1 MNVVRE
7 NMQTCSINGYFKKT
21 SIYFLM
27 IGFLI
32 LCCGLQAHAGAKGQV
47 VSVDKG
53 FVRIDIGSKQG
64 LKVGDTGRVYYTVR
78 VGEERESRSIY
89 VASFTITRTFKESA
103 VAKIQEAQ
111 GQVVAGHLV
120 EITGV
125 TRQVRAKRP
134 PAKAPKTKKV
144 ARSSLKTGQIWRDPF
159 LRMSFVW
166 VPGGCF
172 EMGCGSWSGD
182 CDSAEKPLH
191 RVCVEGFWMERH
203 EVTQQQWRRLM
214 GDNPSDF
221 KRCGSQCPVER
232 VSWNDAME
240 FARKLSAKTGYTFRL
255 STEAEWEY
263 ACRSGGK
270 KQQYA
275 GGETPDAVA
284 WYRDNAERT
293 PHHVGRKQPNGLGI
307 YDMSGNVWEWCLDI
321 YAKDA
326 YRKARGILRN
336 PVFIGA
342 KYANIYDGDGI
353 INILQ
358 GISGYRSV
366 RGGGWSNAADH
377 LRCSDRIRGNPN
389 KRRDWLG
396 FRLVRELKK

>member
-1 MNVVRE
+1 VNLVWEHTQNCLMGG
-7 NMQTCSINGYFKKT
+7 CFKRT
-21 SIYFLM
+21 FFYFLV
-27 IGFLI
+27 IGSLA
-32 LCCGLQAHAGAKGQV
+32 LCCALQAHAGATGQV
-47 VSVDKG
+47 ISVDKG
-53 FVRIDIGSKQG
+53 FARIDIGSEQG
-64 LKVGDTGRVYYTVR
+64 LQAGDTGRVYYTVR
-78 VGEERESRSIY
+78 IGEERETRSIY
-89 VASFTITRTFKESA
+89 VASFTITRTFKASA
-103 VAKIQEAQ
+103 VAKIQDEQ
-111 GQVVAGHLV
+111 GRVVAGYLV

-125 TRQVRAKRP
+125 TRHVRTKRP
-134 PAKAPKTKKV
+134 PMKAAKTKKV
-144 ARSSLKTGQIWRDPF
+144 VESSLKAGQIWRDPF

-203 EVTQQQWRRLM
+203 EVTQGQWERIM
-214 GDNPSDF
+214 GYNPSHF
-221 KRCGSQCPVER
+221 RGCGSLCPVEK

-255 STEAEWEY
+255 PTEAEWEY
-263 ACRSGGK
+263 ACRSGGE

-284 WYRDNAERT
+284 WYRDNAGKT
-293 PHHVGRKQPNGLGI
+293 PHHVGRKRPNGLGI

-326 YRKARGILRN
+326 YRKAHGTLRN
-336 PVFIGA
+336 PVFVGA
-342 KYANIYDGDGI
+342 KYTDIYDGDGI
-353 INILQ
+353 LSILQ

-366 RGGGWSNAADH
+366 RGGSWGNATDH

-396 FRLVRELKK
+396 FRLVRELQK